1 MKVESGL
8 LDINMKILIVED
20 NKELNEIIYN
30 YLSKEGFNCFKAFDG
45 LEALNI
51 YNDNKIDL
59 ILSDIM
65 MPLCDG
71 YTLAKEIREIDLNIP
86 IIFMSAKDDKMAKKI
101 GYKAGID
108 DYIVKPFD
116 LDELVFKIKAI
127 KRRLNIE
134 NNNELIIKNFYINK
148 ELHIAKINDI
158 EISLSVREFDILFS
172 MVNNPNKIYTRQRLM
187 EEFWDY
193 DSSTTSRTVDVYFA
207 KLRDKTKDCDG
218 FSIETIHGLGYKVVL
233 K

>member
-1 MKVESGL
+1 
-8 LDINMKILIVED
+8 MKILIVED

-233 K
+233 KWKK

>member
-1 MKVESGL
+1 
-8 LDINMKILIVED
+8 MKILIVED

-30 YLSKEGFNCFKAFDG
+30 YLGLEGFFCEKAFDG
-45 LEALNI
+45 LEGLNK
-51 YNDNKIDL
+51 YNENKFDL
-59 ILSDIM
+59 VLSDIM

-71 YTLAKEIREIDLNIP
+71 YTLAKEIRSENDTIP

-116 LDELVFKIKAI
+116 LDELVFKINAI
-127 KRRLNIE
+127 KRRLNID
-134 NNNELIIKNFYINK
+134 NNKSITIKNFYIDS
-148 ELHIAKINDI
+148 ESHIAKINDNQ
-158 EISLSVREFDILFS
+158 ISLSVREFDILYD
-172 MVNNPNKIYTRQRLM
+172 MLKNPNKIYTRSRLM
-187 EEFWDY
+187 EEFWDF
-193 DSSTTSRTVDVYFA
+193 DSSASSRTVDVYFA

>member
-1 MKVESGL
+1 
-8 LDINMKILIVED
+8 MKILIVED

-71 YTLAKEIREIDLNIP
+71 YTIAKEIREIDLNIP

>member
-1 MKVESGL
+1 
-8 LDINMKILIVED
+8 MKILIVED

-30 YLSKEGFNCFKAFDG
+30 YLVLEGFLCEKAFDG
-45 LEALNI
+45 LEGLNK
-51 YNDNKIDL
+51 YNENKFDL
-59 ILSDIM
+59 VLSDIM

-71 YTLAKEIREIDLNIP
+71 YTLAKEIRSENDTIP

-116 LDELVFKIKAI
+116 LDELVFKINAI
-127 KRRLNIE
+127 KRRFNID
-134 NNNELIIKNFYINK
+134 NNKSITIKNFYIDS
-148 ELHIAKINDI
+148 ESHIAKINDNQ
-158 EISLSVREFDILFS
+158 ISLSVREFDILYD
-172 MVNNPNKIYTRQRLM
+172 MLKNPNKIYTRSRLM
-187 EEFWDY
+187 EEFWDF
-193 DSSTTSRTVDVYFA
+193 DSSASSRTVDVYFA

-233 K
+233 KWKDFYII

>member
-1 MKVESGL
+1 
-8 LDINMKILIVED
+8 
-20 NKELNEIIYN
+20 
-30 YLSKEGFNCFKAFDG
+30 
-45 LEALNI
+45 
-51 YNDNKIDL
+51 
-59 ILSDIM
+59 M

-71 YTLAKEIREIDLNIP
+71 YTLAKEIRSENDTIP

-116 LDELVFKIKAI
+116 LDELVFKINAI
-127 KRRLNIE
+127 KRRLNID
-134 NNNELIIKNFYINK
+134 NNKSITIKNFYIDS
-148 ELHIAKINDI
+148 ESHIAKINDNQ
-158 EISLSVREFDILFS
+158 ISLSVREFDILYD
-172 MVNNPNKIYTRQRLM
+172 MLKNPNKIYTRSRLM
-187 EEFWDY
+187 EEFWDF
-193 DSSTTSRTVDVYFA
+193 DSSASSRTVDVYFA

>member
-1 MKVESGL
+1 
-8 LDINMKILIVED
+8 MKILIVED

>member
-1 MKVESGL
+1 
-8 LDINMKILIVED
+8 MKILIVED

-51 YNDNKIDL
+51 YNENKIDL
-59 ILSDIM
+59 VLSDIM

-172 MVNNPNKIYTRQRLM
+172 MANNPNKIYTRQRLM

>member
-1 MKVESGL
+1 MRIL
-8 LDINMKILIVED
+8 LVED